1 MTWYLKREFRVNA
14 YSVVAGARIG
24 KPIDKK
30 VKVMP
35 ATVQKCCSKVMRAR
49 KFFDNLYSFMA
60 KNAYGEVKKK
70 REERGA
76 ENQ

>member
-1 MTWYLKREFRVNA
+1 M
-14 YSVVAGARIG
+14 VAGARIG

-35 ATVQKCCSKVMRAR
+35 STIQICCSKVMRAKRAR
-49 KFFDNLYSFMA
+49 KFVDNLSSFMA
-60 KNAYGEVKKK
+60 KNAYGEVKE

-76 ENQ
+76 KNQ